1 MNIIITMAGMGQ
13 RFYDAGYDKPK
24 FMLEAHGKSLFE
36 LSMLSLTDFY
46 DKAENWVFIVR
57 EECKAVDFIK
67 SECKKLG
74 IEKMAIIELDYLT
87 DGQATTCLL
96 GLEKCEDDKEIVIYN
111 IDTYVK
117 EGTMKYADIKG
128 DGFIPCFNA
137 PGEHWSFVKTDENNK
152 AIEIAEKRKISDNC
166 TLGLYYFSSA
176 KLYKELY
183 ETYYSK
189 VENLV
194 NGEKYI
200 APLYNYMVKI
210 NLDVYISN
218 IDKKDVFVLGT
229 PKEYTDYLESA
240 RDTNV

>member
-24 FMLEAHGKSLFE
+24 FMLEAHGQTLFE

-46 DKAENWVFIVR
+46 DKANKWVFIVR
-57 EECKAVDFIK
+57 KECEAVEFIY
-67 SECKKLG
+67 SECVKLN
-74 IEKMAIIELDYLT
+74 IKNYEIIELDYLT

-96 GLEKCEDDKEIVIYN
+96 GLENCNEDEEVVIYN

-117 EGTMKYADIKG
+117 EGTMKYSDIKG

-137 PGEHWSFVKTDENNK
+137 EGKHWSFVRTDSENK
-152 AIEIAEKRKISDNC
+152 ALEVVEKRKISDNC

-176 KLYKELY
+176 KLYKDLY
-183 ETYYSK
+183 DSYYSIE
-189 VENLV
+189 ENLV

-200 APLYNYMVKI
+200 APLYNFMIEKGM
-210 NLDVYISN
+210 DVYISN
-218 IDKKDVFVLGT
+218 IDASNVFVLGT
-229 PKEYTDYLESA
+229 PKEYTDYLKYKGEM
-240 RDTNV
+240 